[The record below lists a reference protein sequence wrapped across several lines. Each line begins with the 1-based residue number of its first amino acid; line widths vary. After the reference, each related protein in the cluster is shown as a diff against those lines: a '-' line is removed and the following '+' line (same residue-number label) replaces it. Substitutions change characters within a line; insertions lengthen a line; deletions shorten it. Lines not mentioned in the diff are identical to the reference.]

1 MWRVR
6 QIAGQAVLALLI
18 LGGCG
23 GEGESEPAMTEP
35 QGSEEAPAPAESAAP
50 PDELRHTPPDPEAVG
65 VEGDLPADVPV
76 PASAQ
81 ATHPPLIAAGTT
93 RASYD
98 SAEPLAALHSFYK
111 QELATSGW
119 TLGDERSLEGQVL
132 LSATKDARRLSVAI
146 SESDGRSQF
155 VLLIEGE

>member
-6 QIAGQAVLALLI
+6 QIAGWAFLALLI

-23 GEGESEPAMTEP
+23 GEREAEPATGEP
-35 QGSEEAPAPAESAAP
+35 QASEAPAPAESAAP

-98 SAEPLAALHSFYK
+98 SVEPLAALHSFYK
-111 QELATSGW
+111 EELAKSGW
-119 TLGDERSLEGQVL
+119 ALGDERALEGQVL
-132 LSATKDARRLSVAI
+132 LSASKDARKLSVAI
-146 SESDGRSQF
+146 SESDGKSQF